1 MWGYSELAGNDGFMV
16 LDSVA
21 WMNIFW
27 NGGNPNIK
35 TRTNLPHD
43 IYSVLITNSN
53 GCSDALT
60 IELIAPIEIEFI
72 TIIKEEVCFGDES
85 GTIRGLTLMEYIGY
99 KLPTRRKKP
108 RSMAGFLEIIKGLEF
123 KSVLQERRLKV
134 PL

>member
-1 MWGYSELAGNDGFMV
+1 
-16 LDSVA
+16 
-21 WMNIFW
+21 MNIFW

-123 KSVLQERRLKV
+123 KSESQERRLKV
-134 PL
+134 PR

>member
-85 GTIRGLTLMEYIGY
+85 GTINLNPTGGSLPYIPEPDRTL
-99 KLPTRRKKP
+99 RK
-108 RSMAGFLEIIKGLEF
+108 
-123 KSVLQERRLKV
+123 
-134 PL
+134 